1 MKVFISQKVDVSL
14 EEIKQ
19 GLAFSEYKEMA
30 DYFSYQDDFKE
41 EMIEAIGLDE
51 SAHLANIS
59 DDYMNRYIRDNLDYY
74 KATIEMQN
82 KISQLK
88 YSLTEIEAKNSK
100 PCIPNNPDEAH
111 KFFCDLFDLGY
122 YTDKAE
128 ILKRINQ
135 AM

>member
-1 MKVFISQKVDVSL
+1 MKLFISQNVDVSL

-51 SAHLANIS
+51 SDHLANIS
-59 DDYMNRYIRDNLDYY
+59 DNYMNKHIKGNIGYY
-74 KATIEMQN
+74 DVTSKMQ
-82 KISQLK
+82 KEISQLK
-88 YSLTEIEAKNSK
+88 YAVTEIEAKSSK
-100 PCIPNNPDEAH
+100 PCIPNNPDEAY

-128 ILKRINQ
+128 LLKRISQ
-135 AM
+135 TM